1 MFFVQLSP
9 QVYIY
14 ICEREREKGGGRE
27 TQKKVVSVRV
37 SDDLIQCTSLLGILR
52 ECP

>member
-1 MFFVQLSP
+1 MR
-9 QVYIY
+9 
-14 ICEREREKGGGRE
+14 ERERERERRGGGGGGRE

-52 ECP
+52 EYP